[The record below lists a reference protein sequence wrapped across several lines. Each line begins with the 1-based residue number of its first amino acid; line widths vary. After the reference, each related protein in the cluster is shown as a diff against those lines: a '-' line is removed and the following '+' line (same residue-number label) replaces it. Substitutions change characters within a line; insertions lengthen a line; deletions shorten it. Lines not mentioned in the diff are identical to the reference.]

1 MDIRRIV
8 SLLDYKRYDNMILDI
23 PYPSTYVAQEV
34 QYTDMKLLDEAIIRT
49 MVEFTYR
56 LWGSEECYYIFFI
69 VATTAMPLPRIYD
82 YTVRW

>member
-1 MDIRRIV
+1 MDIRSIV

-56 LWGSEECYYIFFI
+56 LWGSEECYYIFFYSRHYCD
-69 VATTAMPLPRIYD
+69 AASENLRLHC
-82 YTVRW
+82 